1 MRYGKIEINCLSARQ
16 IGEIILALFFEV
28 ILPIMLVFLAGFTLQ
43 RLRAMDVRSV
53 SAITLYILSPALI
66 FITLYDADF
75 TSAFV
80 IIIIFMFVLLAFMVV
95 CNKILRKIFKW
106 SPQVESASILATGFM
121 NSGNY
126 GLPVVLFSL
135 GPAAVPYAVFIMVIQ
150 GLMNNFFGIYYA
162 SRGANGMKQAF
173 LNVLK
178 MPTTYAAVLG
188 VICQVLDIPISE
200 SLHSMISIVGE
211 ASIPVMMLVLGMQ
224 LGSMTMLKLNWQVI
238 ISAVSLKMIVA
249 PIVAYIF
256 VLLVDVEP
264 LLGSLLIIIAAMPT
278 AATTTM
284 YAIEFDTEPDL
295 VSSITFIATV
305 VSIISISVVL
315 NLLSL

>member
-1 MRYGKIEINCLSARQ
+1 MV
-16 IGEIILALFFEV
+16 LALFLEV
-28 ILPIMLVFLAGFTLQ
+28 ILPIMAVFAAGFTLQ

-53 SAITLYILSPALI
+53 SAITLYILSPALV

-75 TSAFV
+75 NEGFV
-80 IIIIFMFVLLAFMVV
+80 IIVVFMFALLGFMVIS
-95 CNKILRKIFKW
+95 NKILRRIFKW
-106 SPQVESASILATGFM
+106 TPQVESASILATGFM

-126 GLPVVLFSL
+126 GLPVVLFTL
-135 GPAAVPYAVFIMVIQ
+135 GPAALPYAVFIMVIQ

-162 SRGANGMKQAF
+162 SRGTGGMKQAMS
-173 LNVLK
+173 NVMK
-178 MPTTYAAVLG
+178 MPTTYAAIFGVLF
-188 VICQVLDIPISE
+188 QYLSIPITDSV
-200 SLHSMISIVGE
+200 HSMMSMVGE

-224 LGSMTMLKLNWQVI
+224 LGSMTTLRLNWQVI
-238 ISAVSLKMIVA
+238 VSAVSLKMVVA

-256 VLLVDVEP
+256 VLLVDVDP
-264 LLGSLLIIIAAMPT
+264 LIGALLIIIAAMPT

-305 VSIISISVVL
+305 VSIVSISVVL
-315 NLLSL
+315 NMLSL